1 MKVRIPNA
9 NGGMS
14 QQQMLK
20 KVQQMQ
26 EDMATLQEDLDA
38 REYTASA
45 GGDMVTVTV
54 TGKHEVKSVQIKP
67 EALEECEG
75 DPEMLEDFLILA
87 LNEAIS
93 TANATSEKEMNALT
107 SGLNIPGLPGMF

>member
-1 MKVRIPNA
+1 MKVRIPNS

-26 EDMATLQEDLDA
+26 TDMANLQEDLDS
-38 REYTASA
+38 REFSGSA
-45 GGDMVTVTV
+45 GGDMVSVTV
-54 TGKHEVKSVQIKP
+54 NGKHEVLAVKIKP

-75 DPEMLEDFLILA
+75 DPEMLEDFVTIA
-87 LNEAIS
+87 VNEAIS
-93 TANATSEKEMNALT
+93 KAVKTSEEEMGAIT
-107 SGLNIPGLPGMF
+107 GGLNLPGMGGMF

>member
-26 EDMATLQEDLDA
+26 EDMANLQADLDE

-54 TGKHEVKSVQIKP
+54 NGKHEIKSINIKP
-67 EALEECEG
+67 EALEECQG
-75 DPEMLEDFLILA
+75 DPEMLEDFLTIA

-93 TANATSEKEMNALT
+93 TAVKTSEEEMGAIT
-107 SGLNIPGLPGMF
+107 SGLSLPGMPGMF